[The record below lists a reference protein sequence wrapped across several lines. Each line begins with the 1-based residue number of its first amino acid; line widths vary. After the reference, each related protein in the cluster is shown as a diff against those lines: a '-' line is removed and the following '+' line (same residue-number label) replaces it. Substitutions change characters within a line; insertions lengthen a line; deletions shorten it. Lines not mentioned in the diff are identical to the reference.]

1 MAGAFSGEFVVT
13 NEEFWSGWE
22 VRQSKKD
29 SKTDNSKLS
38 SADRKAKERQE
49 KNLQEKHKIYAK
61 VRQRLAMHAPGLAKG
76 ELDGP
81 LALDTVME
89 KVLEGFEGRELK
101 WAHNFVALGID
112 KGNKEQIWDL
122 PVPPAMHVLRHEKV
136 FFTPTDI
143 QWLPHTRAMHEH
155 LLGSLARE
163 DESDLKGFNLQA
175 NESAQ
180 SEVLAGELVLCFIAL
195 GGLTDSR
202 MLRQL
207 IKNWSYQQP
216 LITEQEFAWVDLFD
230 INAEKE
236 SVLCRRWF
244 PDPISE
250 LLIYRW
256 HEAGHQWPS
265 FDTSSQK
272 MSAAIFRWVDAYL
285 RATGFKIVQAQP
297 KTLLKLCD
305 RFSLHSNLILPGYLG
320 AYASGRMKS
329 TPLSAETW
337 HRVRTGIRA
346 SSIATSELLELQE
359 TGLDPS
365 LIHLQAVNVRAVD
378 QQRSL
383 QVLLNALKPDRN
395 KEYFGSAK
403 AQRVVEAFLQ
413 NQAGKLSIGVQL
425 LAHWML
431 SLLQNGSRYKKNLQV
446 KTVRQ
451 YTSKLARLPDLL
463 GNNNLLEYGIDELLD
478 LYQTMLQNAPTA
490 KSRTYLSGRLD
501 EFHYFLSLRTNL
513 PRINIKELYDG
524 PAVGSDVDANFITEQ
539 EFQQIHSELERQ
551 DPEHPRLYKMRRM
564 LLILGYRL
572 GLRHTEAWKVKI
584 SHVCGKVRP
593 ELFVMGNLKSASA
606 RRRLSLLEL
615 MPPDEVKV
623 LLDWIVVR
631 KREQGKAPD
640 SHSNT
645 YLFCSDLSEND
656 LTEESLLFDPL
667 HDVMRAVTNDLHVRF
682 HHLRHSMA
690 SSQLI
695 RLQDSN
701 TAGLSKFFEQRFI
714 ADLNNKDRAQL
725 AHNHLYELALT
736 MGHHAPE
743 VSIGHYCHWHDL
755 MLHYCQL
762 QILPKSSVKLISRLT
777 SISVAALS
785 RAKNRQAMNSILLAG
800 RAHQRKRYAKLFQ
813 DPITGNHIKV
823 TTPISWPDSDLK
835 IRFPVSEEQPI
846 RLVHSVLESVMEA
859 GVDLREA
866 ASLYGCSEESI
877 TRWMQAAQS
886 LTSTNTS
893 KVGVI
898 HRARKLDAV
907 HDSRDRLLPT
917 RPTIKADILD
927 ATEAV
932 EQLNSLRQQ
941 NEELLAWAI
950 EYFLRNK
957 TSSHTH
963 LLLNSPEDG
972 DRYVAFL
979 KVIGVSKDRITIML
993 TSQSENA
1000 RAAKEQLRHWAA
1012 TVGLPKNQFST
1023 DQSLVNKSSDWGVG
1037 YLKVLSKIPRKSGER
1052 ESSYG
1057 LHYALCMYAI
1067 LLRAEQPLNTKPALS
1082 D

>member
-1 MAGAFSGEFVVT
+1 VT
-13 NEEFWSGWE
+13 TEGLWSGWE
-22 VRQSKKD
+22 VRQG
-29 SKTDNSKLS
+29 KTDNKKDNGKTS
-38 SADRKAKERQE
+38 SADRKKKERQE
-49 KNLQEKHKIYAK
+49 TNLRAKHSVHAK
-61 VRQRLAMHAPGLAKG
+61 VRQRLAQYAPGLAKG
-76 ELDGP
+76 KIDEP
-81 LALDTVME
+81 LALDTVLE
-89 KVLEGFEGRELK
+89 KVLEGFEGRELR
-101 WAHNFVALGID
+101 WAHNFVILGID

-122 PVPPAMHVLRHEKV
+122 PVPPAMHLLRHEKV
-136 FFTPTDI
+136 FFPPTDVE
-143 QWLPHTRAMHEH
+143 WLPHTRAIHAH
-155 LLGSLARE
+155 LLASLERE
-163 DESDLKGFNLQA
+163 DVSDLKGLNLQA
-175 NESAQ
+175 NETARN
-180 SEVLAGELVLCFIAL
+180 EVRAGELVLCFIAL

-202 MLRQL
+202 ILRQL
-207 IKNWSYQQP
+207 IKNWNYDQP
-216 LITEQEFAWVDLFD
+216 LITEQEFAWVDIFD

-236 SVLCRRWF
+236 PVLCRRWF
-244 PDPISE
+244 PDPVSE

-256 HEAGHQWPS
+256 HESGHQWPS
-265 FDTSSQK
+265 FDTRSQK
-272 MSAAIFRWVDAYL
+272 MSAGIFRWVDAYL

-337 HRVRTGIRA
+337 HRVRTGVRA
-346 SSIATSELLELQE
+346 SSIATSDLLELQE

-403 AQRVVEAFLQ
+403 AQRVVEDFLQ

-425 LAHWML
+425 VAHWML

-451 YTSKLARLPDLL
+451 YTSNLARLPDLL
-463 GNNNLLEYGIDELLD
+463 GNNNLLGYDIDELLD
-478 LYQTMLQNAPTA
+478 LYQTLLQNAPTA

-501 EFHYFLSLRTNL
+501 EFHSFLSQRTNL

-539 EFQQIHSELERQ
+539 EFQQIYNELERQ

-572 GLRHTEAWKVKI
+572 GLRRSEAWKVKI

-615 MPPDEVKV
+615 MPPDELKI
-623 LLDWIVVR
+623 LLDWVVVR

-640 SHSNT
+640 SHSNA
-645 YLFCSDLSEND
+645 YLFCSDLSEDD

-695 RLQDSN
+695 RLQGSN

-755 MLHYCQL
+755 MLHYCQS
-762 QILPKSSVKLISRLT
+762 QNLPESSVEFTSRLT
-777 SISVAALS
+777 SISVAALYK
-785 RAKNRQAMNSILLAG
+785 AKKRDAMDSFLLAA

-835 IRFPVSEEQPI
+835 IRLSLPEEQPI

-866 ASLYGCSEESI
+866 ASLYGCSEEAI

-886 LTSTNTS
+886 LTNTNTS

>member
-1 MAGAFSGEFVVT
+1 VT
-13 NEEFWSGWE
+13 TEGLWSGWE
-22 VRQSKKD
+22 VRQG
-29 SKTDNSKLS
+29 KTDNNKDNAKMS
-38 SADRKAKERQE
+38 SADRKKKERQE
-49 KNLQEKHKIYAK
+49 TNLRAKHNVYAK
-61 VRQRLAMHAPGLAKG
+61 VRQRLAQHAPGLAKG
-76 ELDGP
+76 DLDGP
-81 LALDTVME
+81 LALDTVLE
-89 KVLEGFEGRELK
+89 KVLEGFEGQQLK
-101 WAHNFVALGID
+101 WAHNFVILGID
-112 KGNKEQIWDL
+112 KGNKEHLWDL
-122 PVPPAMHVLRHEKV
+122 PVPPAMNLLRHEKV
-136 FFTPTDI
+136 FFTPTDV

-163 DESDLKGFNLQA
+163 DEYDRKGLNLQA
-175 NESAQ
+175 NETARS
-180 SEVLAGELVLCFIAL
+180 VVNAGELVLCFIAL

-202 MLRQL
+202 ILRQL
-207 IKNWSYQQP
+207 IKNWSYEQP
-216 LITEQEFAWVDLFD
+216 LITEQEFAWVDVFD

-244 PDPISE
+244 PDPVSE

-265 FDTSSQK
+265 FDTRNNK

-305 RFSLHSNLILPGYLG
+305 RLSLHSNLMLPGYLG

-329 TPLSAETW
+329 TPLSAVTW

-346 SSIATSELLELQE
+346 SSIATSEPLELQE

-365 LIHLQAVNVRAVD
+365 LIHLQAVNVRTVD

-383 QVLLNALKPDRN
+383 QVLLRAFKPGRN
-395 KEYFGSAK
+395 KEYFGSTK
-403 AQRVVEAFLQ
+403 AQRVVETFLQ
-413 NQAGKLSIGVQL
+413 DHAGQLSIGVQL

-431 SLLQNGSRYKKNLQV
+431 SLLQNGSRYKRNLEV

-451 YTSKLARLPDLL
+451 YTSNLARLPDLL
-463 GNNNLLEYGIDELLD
+463 GNDNLLEYGIEELLD
-478 LYQTMLQNAPTA
+478 LYQTLLQNAPTA

-501 EFHYFLSLRTNL
+501 EFHYFLSLRANL

-524 PAVGSDVDANFITEQ
+524 PAIGSDVDANFITEQ
-539 EFQQIHSELERQ
+539 EFQQIYSELERQ
-551 DPEHPRLYKMRRM
+551 DPKHHRLYKMRRM

-572 GLRHTEAWKVKI
+572 GLRRSEAWKLKI
-584 SHVCGKVRP
+584 SQVCGKNRP
-593 ELFVMGNLKSASA
+593 ELLVMGKVKSASA
-606 RRRLSLLEL
+606 RRRLPLLKL

-623 LLDWIVVR
+623 FLDWVAVL

-640 SHSNT
+640 SHSNA
-645 YLFCSDLSEND
+645 YLFCSDLSEYE
-656 LTEESLLFDPL
+656 LTKESLLFDPL
-667 HDVMRAVTNDLHVRF
+667 HDVMRAVTNDLHLRF
-682 HHLRHSMA
+682 HHLRHSLA

-695 RLQDSN
+695 RLQDAN
-701 TAGLSKFFEQRFI
+701 TASLSKFFEHRFI
-714 ADLNNKDRAQL
+714 ADLNNKDRTHL

-743 VSIGHYCHWHDL
+743 VTIGHYCHWHDL
-755 MLHYCQL
+755 MLHYCQS
-762 QILPKSSVKLISRLT
+762 QNLPECSVETVSRLT
-777 SISVAALS
+777 SISVAALYK
-785 RAKNRQAMNSILLAG
+785 AKKRQAIDSFLLVA
-800 RAHQRKRYAKLFQ
+800 RAHQRKHYAKLFQ
-813 DPITGNHIKV
+813 DPITGNHIQV

-835 IRFPVSEEQPI
+835 IRLSLPEEQPI

-859 GVDLREA
+859 GVDICEA
-866 ASLYGCSEESI
+866 ASLYGCSEKSI
-877 TRWMQAAQS
+877 ALWMQAAQS
-886 LTSTNTS
+886 LTNTNTS
-893 KVGVI
+893 KAGI
-898 HRARKLDAV
+898 IRGSRKREAG
-907 HDSRDRLLPT
+907 HDSPARLLPT
-917 RPTIKADILD
+917 RPTIKADIFD

-932 EQLNSLRQQ
+932 KKLNSLRQQ
-941 NEELLAWAI
+941 NEELLTWAI

-963 LLLNSPEDG
+963 LLMSGPEDG
-972 DRYVAFL
+972 ERYVAFL
-979 KVIGVSKDRITIML
+979 KEIEVSKDRISIVL

-1000 RAAKEQLRHWAA
+1000 RAAEKQLKHWA
-1012 TVGLPKNQFST
+1012 TILGLSKNQFIS

-1037 YLKVLSKIPRKSGER
+1037 YLTVLSKIPRKNGER

-1067 LLRAEQPLNTKPALS
+1067 LLRAERPPNTKPVLS